1 MLLGATLEGEI
12 LGLLKQICPRTQRA
26 ECLENNQSQVLAESG
41 FRNQRIAV
49 SPLSVDQIK
58 RKAWASVGCRDRKQK
73 ASEILATRRRVGQ
86 MVHCLQSGVSLP
98 PHWPSV
104 SLLPLQAAST
114 LASPAPV
121 TPDKMADSSSVP
133 SARKLT
139 VQASVLL

>member
-12 LGLLKQICPRTQRA
+12 QGLLKQICPRTQRA

-86 MVHCLQSGVSLP
+86 MVHSLYICWPFVFVFFNELSVYFAVRAAFYLIDLQEF
-98 PHWPSV
+98 
-104 SLLPLQAAST
+104 
-114 LASPAPV
+114 
-121 TPDKMADSSSVP
+121 
-133 SARKLT
+133 LT
-139 VQASVLL
+139 Y